1 MNWINVNDKL
11 PENNTSCIVWCEN
24 YTRDK
29 LEFFSEVI
37 FNSEYFGVKNNRFVN
52 YENGGEYENDYTE
65 YVTHWLVPKKPINVK
80 KFLCQ
85 TSLEIQDKCDVQCKH
100 CYEYFGDLEEQI
112 TVSKQLPFAYNG

>member
-65 YVTHWLVPKKPINVK
+65 FVTHWFVPKKPINVK

-85 TSLEIQDKCDVQCKH
+85 TSLEIQDKCDVQCKY
-100 CYEYFGDLEEQI
+100 CNDYFGDLEEQI
-112 TVSKQLPFAYNG
+112 TVSK